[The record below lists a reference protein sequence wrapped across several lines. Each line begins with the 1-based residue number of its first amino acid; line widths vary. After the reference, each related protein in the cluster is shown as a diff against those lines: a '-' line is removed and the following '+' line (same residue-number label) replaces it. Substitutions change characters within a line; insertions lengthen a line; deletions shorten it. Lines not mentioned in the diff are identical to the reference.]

1 MIGRWRLRYWPLK
14 AKLLFL
20 TLFTSTL
27 GIVLVCASLIVVEN
41 QNYRQRLESEL
52 HVIAGILAEQSAA
65 ALVFEDNNQLTSII
79 SSLRRIETIRQA
91 CVFDAAGSVMSS
103 LNTLESADCPGIIEP
118 PQMGF
123 VGDYYQLLVPVT
135 LDNETVGHLYL
146 ASHLRALRA
155 HIQTFIVV
163 VFGIGALIQ
172 LALVF
177 VALKLQRV
185 VSQPILALSG
195 TAERIAQEHDYSIRA
210 PVSGNDE
217 LGRLGTTFNE
227 MIGTIEQQNRR
238 ILESRAGLELIVE
251 DRTSQLSLANK
262 ELEAFSYS
270 VSHDLRQP
278 LRAIEGFGQALEED
292 CADQLNETGKD
303 YLRRIRAASV
313 RMGSL
318 IDGLLVLSRVS
329 RQPLE
334 NQRVNISEMLQ
345 EITEEL
351 KEISYS
357 LPTDIRIQSG
367 IWVIGDGRM
376 LRIAFQNLLENAWKY
391 SSKEVQRV
399 IDVSATAD
407 SRFITIAI
415 CDNGVGFNMKYVNKL
430 FVAFNRLHTPSEFG
444 GTGIGL
450 ATVYRV
456 IRRHSGDISAKSEV
470 GNGASFYIKLP
481 VLTDQH

>member
-1 MIGRWRLRYWPLK
+1 
-14 AKLLFL
+14 
-20 TLFTSTL
+20 
-27 GIVLVCASLIVVEN
+27 
-41 QNYRQRLESEL
+41 
-52 HVIAGILAEQSAA
+52 
-65 ALVFEDNNQLTSII
+65 
-79 SSLRRIETIRQA
+79 
-91 CVFDAAGSVMSS
+91 
-103 LNTLESADCPGIIEP
+103 
-118 PQMGF
+118 
-123 VGDYYQLLVPVT
+123 
-135 LDNETVGHLYL
+135 
-146 ASHLRALRA
+146 
-155 HIQTFIVV
+155 
-163 VFGIGALIQ
+163 
-172 LALVF
+172 
-177 VALKLQRV
+177 
-185 VSQPILALSG
+185 
-195 TAERIAQEHDYSIRA
+195 
-210 PVSGNDE
+210 
-217 LGRLGTTFNE
+217 
-227 MIGTIEQQNRR
+227 
-238 ILESRAGLELIVE
+238 
-251 DRTSQLSLANK
+251 
-262 ELEAFSYS
+262 
-270 VSHDLRQP
+270 
-278 LRAIEGFGQALEED
+278 
-292 CADQLNETGKD
+292 
-303 YLRRIRAASV
+303 
-313 RMGSL
+313 MGSL